1 MNKKYE
7 YIEVAVLLP
16 VFNTFTYKIP
26 EHLVNL
32 VSPGMR
38 VLVPFGKRRVTGYI
52 LKASLKP
59 KKFKAK
65 LIFDVLDDI
74 PLFPKTMIQ
83 FFRWISDYYIHPL
96 GDVIK
101 TALPA
106 GLNQHDVLMVAVTK
120 KGKAQYTK
128 SKLSP
133 GESEII
139 TILNNNN
146 GAISLKALAKK
157 SQNPSLNN
165 LIRKMEK
172 NSLVAKT
179 YKLLKDTTKL
189 KKEKF
194 LTLSNSPSKKII
206 LSKKRKQILKIVKD
220 EIEISLTKLRKQVP
234 TAPNLIKPLN
244 EAGYIKTIEKQ
255 VFQDPLGDPV
265 DPDTP
270 PKLTEE
276 QNKVVSLIT
285 CKIENGFQR
294 YLLSGVT
301 GSGKTEVY
309 LRLVAKALEINKT
322 ALVLVPEIS
331 LISQTERRFRARFGN
346 KIAVLHSAL
355 SSTERLDQWRQ
366 IMQNKV
372 SVVIGARSSLFA
384 PLENL
389 GIIIVDEEHDT
400 SYKQESGLR
409 YNARDLSVV
418 RAKMDD
424 IPVILGSATP
434 SIQSYNN
441 ACTNKFIELK
451 LENRVNKNPLPKITL
466 VDLKKNKGFTGFQR
480 LISPLLSKSIRECLN
495 KGEQALIFLNR
506 RGFSTFPV
514 CESCGEAIKCKFCEL
529 TMTFHKGLNE
539 YRCHL
544 CGFSFSTN
552 IKCPDCKSS
561 KIKPLGFGTEKIE
574 TMLLTLFPDAR
585 IARIDQDTTRKKGQL
600 VSLLKKIKNR
610 SVDIIVGTQM
620 LAKGH
625 DFPFITLVG
634 IICADLSLNFP
645 DFRSSERT
653 FQLLAQVAGRAGRGE
668 QKGKVIMQTY
678 NADHFAIQA
687 SKNQDFIEFY
697 QNEVPFRKALLY
709 PPFAKIIQLKIS
721 GTDALKVKNHSL
733 MLGSM
738 LKTMLDSNEKI
749 KNSVQVLGPIEAGI
763 PKIATRFRW
772 QILLKGINIS
782 ILNKLV
788 NSLIVQ
794 KEFKSEKH
802 VSTVIDVDPYSM
814 L

>member
-1 MNKKYE
+1 
-7 YIEVAVLLP
+7 
-16 VFNTFTYKIP
+16 
-26 EHLVNL
+26 
-32 VSPGMR
+32 
-38 VLVPFGKRRVTGYI
+38 
-52 LKASLKP
+52 
-59 KKFKAK
+59 
-65 LIFDVLDDI
+65 
-74 PLFPKTMIQ
+74 
-83 FFRWISDYYIHPL
+83 
-96 GDVIK
+96 
-101 TALPA
+101 
-106 GLNQHDVLMVAVTK
+106 
-120 KGKAQYTK
+120 
-128 SKLSP
+128 
-133 GESEII
+133 
-139 TILNNNN
+139 
-146 GAISLKALAKK
+146 
-157 SQNPSLNN
+157 
-165 LIRKMEK
+165 ME
-172 NSLVAKT
+172 
-179 YKLLKDTTKL
+179 D
-189 KKEKF
+189 
-194 LTLSNSPSKKII
+194 
-206 LSKKRKQILKIVKD
+206 
-220 EIEISLTKLRKQVP
+220 
-234 TAPNLIKPLN
+234 
-244 EAGYIKTIEKQ
+244 
-255 VFQDPLGDPV
+255 
-265 DPDTP
+265 
-270 PKLTEE
+270 
-276 QNKVVSLIT
+276 
-285 CKIENGFQR
+285 GFQR

-355 SSTERLDQWRQ
+355 SNSERLDQWRQ
-366 IMQNKV
+366 IMQNKAL
-372 SVVIGARSSLFA
+372 VVIGARSALFA
-384 PLENL
+384 PLQNL

-418 RAKMDD
+418 RAQMNE

-434 SIQSYNN
+434 SIQSYHNVR
-441 ACTNKFIELK
+441 TNKFEELK
-451 LENRVNKNPLPKITL
+451 LENRVNKHPLPKITL
-466 VDLKKNKGFTGFQR
+466 VDLKKHKDFTGFQR
-480 LISPLLSKSIRECLN
+480 LISPMLSKAIRECLN
-495 KGEQALIFLNR
+495 RGEQALIFLNR

-544 CGFSFSTN
+544 CGFSCSTR
-552 IKCPDCKSS
+552 IKCPDCGSS

-653 FQLLAQVAGRAGRGE
+653 FQILAQVAGRAGRGE

-678 NADHFAIQA
+678 NSDHFAIQA
-687 SKNQDFIEFY
+687 SKNQDFVEFY

-721 GTDALKVKNHSL
+721 GINPVKVKNHAL

-738 LKTMLDSNEKI
+738 LKTMLENDNKT
-749 KNSVQVLGPIEAGI
+749 KNSVQILGPIEAGI

-772 QILLKGINIS
+772 QILIKGINIA

-788 NSLIVQ
+788 RNLISQ
-794 KEFKSEKH
+794 KQVKSEKN
-802 VSTVIDVDPYSM
+802 VSTTIDVDPYSM

>member
-1 MNKKYE
+1 MTQKEE

-16 VFNTFTYKIP
+16 VYNTYTYRIP
-26 EHLVNL
+26 ERLISI

-52 LKASLKP
+52 LGKSSKP
-59 KKFKAK
+59 KKFKTK
-65 LIFDVLDDI
+65 LIFDILDDI
-74 PLFPKTMIQ
+74 PLFPEPMIQ
-83 FFRWISDYYIHPL
+83 FFKWISDYYIHPI

-101 TALPA
+101 TALPS
-106 GLNQHDVLMVAVTK
+106 GLDQHDVSMLSITTKGKNQFTK
-120 KGKAQYTK
+120 K
-128 SKLSP
+128 KLSP

-139 TILNNNN
+139 DILNNHN
-146 GAISLKALAKK
+146 GQISLKVLVKK
-157 SQNPSLNN
+157 SQNPSINN

-172 NSLVAKT
+172 ADLLSRT
-179 YKLLKDTTKL
+179 YKLAKDKTKL

-194 LTLSNSPSKKII
+194 ILFSDSPSKKII
-206 LSKKRKQILKIVKD
+206 LSKKRKEILSIVKK
-220 EIEISLTKLRKQVP
+220 EKEISLTKLKQQVP

-244 EAGYIKTIEKQ
+244 EAGYLQIIEKQ
-255 VFQDPLGDPV
+255 VFQDPFGDV
-265 DPDTP
+265 IDPDTP
-270 PKLTEE
+270 PHLTKE
-276 QNKVVSLIT
+276 QDHVVNLVSNKM
-285 CKIENGFQR
+285 ENGFQR

-355 SSTERLDQWRQ
+355 SNSERLDQWRH
-366 IMQNKV
+366 IMQNKA
-372 SVVIGARSSLFA
+372 SVVIGARSALFA
-384 PLENL
+384 PLQNL

-418 RAKMDD
+418 RAQMND

-434 SIQSYNN
+434 SIQSYHNVR
-441 ACTNKFIELK
+441 TNKFEELK
-451 LENRVNKNPLPKITL
+451 LENRVNKHPLPKITL
-466 VDLKKNKGFTGFQR
+466 VDLKKHKDFTGFQR
-480 LISPLLSKSIRECLN
+480 LISPMLSKAISECLIR
-495 KGEQALIFLNR
+495 GEQALIFLNR

-514 CESCGEAIKCKFCEL
+514 CESCGEAVKCKFCEL

-544 CGFSFSTN
+544 CGFSYSTR
-552 IKCPDCKSS
+552 IKCPDCGSS

-610 SVDIIVGTQM
+610 TVDIIVGTQM

-653 FQLLAQVAGRAGRGE
+653 FQLLAQVAGRAGRGK

-678 NADHFAIQA
+678 NSDHFAIQA
-687 SKNQDFIEFY
+687 SKNQDFVEFY
-697 QNEVPFRKALLY
+697 QSEIPFRKALLY

-721 GTDALKVKNHSL
+721 GTNASKVQNHAL
-733 MLGSM
+733 MLGQILKSM
-738 LKTMLDSNEKI
+738 LENDNNL
-749 KNSVQVLGPIEAGI
+749 KNTVQILGPIEAGI

-772 QILLKGINIS
+772 QILIKGINIS
-782 ILNKLV
+782 TLNKLV
-788 NSLIVQ
+788 RNLISQ
-794 KEFKSEKH
+794 KQVKSEKH
-802 VSTVIDVDPYSM
+802 VSTTIDVDPYSM